1 MILRAAPHT
10 KDDTCPACVVAG
22 GFIFLAHHSGGHE
35 KADAVFQAKA
45 SLKAL
50 QKTLQSV
57 DASLDDMVQLTLY
70 LKHRHDFPAVRDVF
84 RKFFTDGQYPARMT
98 VFTDFI
104 SDNCLC
110 MVDGTAVVT
119 ANQQTPHTGP
129 EINTQREQ

>member
-1 MILRAAPHT
+1 MMILRAASHT

-35 KADAVFQAKA
+35 KADAVFQTRT

-70 LKHRHDFPAVRDVF
+70 LKHRHDFPAVRDIF
-84 RKFFTDGQYPARMT
+84 REFFTARHYPARMT
-98 VFTDFI
+98 VFTDLI
-104 SDNCLC
+104 NENCLC
-110 MVDGTAVVT
+110 MIDGTAVV
-119 ANQQTPHTGP
+119 NSNH
-129 EINTQREQ
+129 

>member
-1 MILRAAPHT
+1 MMILRAASHT

-57 DASLDDMVQLTLY
+57 DANLDDMVQLTLY
-70 LKHRHDFPAVRDVF
+70 LKHRDDFAAVRDIF
-84 RKFFTDGQYPARMT
+84 REFFTAGHYPARMT

-104 SDNCLC
+104 NENCLC
-110 MVDGTAVVT
+110 MIDGTAVV
-119 ANQQTPHTGP
+119 NSNH
-129 EINTQREQ
+129 